1 MSEERAYWLAWSQMP
16 GVGCVLLKRI
26 ERHFD
31 SLAAAWKASQSALAE
46 VEGLGMKSVEA
57 IAMARSQF
65 DPQDYLE
72 KHLQKNSH
80 FWTPADPDYPRL
92 LLEIPSPPPVLY
104 YRGKVELLENQG
116 ITPLIGIVGTR
127 SPTVH
132 GRRWTQK
139 IATRLAQSGFVVVSG
154 MAKGIDGD
162 AHRACLEAGGRT
174 LAVLGTGVDIVYP
187 FSHRQLYEQIQ
198 QQGLILSEYPTQTQ
212 PNKSNFPAR
221 NRIVAGLCRAV
232 LVMEAP
238 ERSGA
243 LITAQYANEFNRDVY
258 TLPNSP
264 DVREA
269 MGCLRL
275 IHRGAETI
283 LKEDEL
289 LEALGAIPNLDG
301 KKEPATALPMPDL
314 PPDFLKVLNAI
325 APQPTS
331 FDAIVNKTAFPAN
344 KVLSILSQL
353 ELQDLV
359 AKTPGM
365 HFQRTV

>member
-1 MSEERAYWLAWSQMP
+1 LSEERAYWLAWSQMP

-26 ERHFD
+26 AQHFD

-46 VEGLGMKSVEA
+46 VEGLGSKSVGA
-57 IAMARSQF
+57 IAQARSQL
-65 DPQDYLE
+65 DPQEFLDQ
-72 KHLQKNSH
+72 HLQKNPH

-92 LLEIPSPPPVLY
+92 LLEIPSPPSVLY

-116 ITPLIGIVGTR
+116 ITPAIGIVGTR
-127 SPTVH
+127 SPTLH

-139 IATRLAQSGFVVVSG
+139 IATRLAQSGFSVVSG
-154 MAKGIDGD
+154 MAKGIDGE
-162 AHRACLEAGGRT
+162 AHRACLEARGRT
-174 LAVLGTGVDIVYP
+174 IAVLGTGVDVVYP
-187 FSHRQLYEQIQ
+187 FSHRHLYEQIQ
-198 QQGLILSEYPTQTQ
+198 QQGLILSEYPAQTQ

-221 NRIVAGLCRAV
+221 NRIIAGLCRAV

-238 ERSGA
+238 DRSGA
-243 LITAQYANEFNRDVY
+243 LITAQYANEFNRDIY
-258 TLPNSP
+258 SLPNSP

-275 IHRGAETI
+275 IHRGAEII

-301 KKEPATALPMPDL
+301 KNGKKPE
-314 PPDFLKVLNAI
+314 DFLKVLKAI

-331 FDAIVNKTAFPAN
+331 FDAIAIKTALPTN
-344 KVLSILSQL
+344 KVLAILSQL
-353 ELQDLV
+353 EMQDLI
-359 AKTPGM
+359 AEMPGK
-365 HFQRTV
+365 HYQRIV